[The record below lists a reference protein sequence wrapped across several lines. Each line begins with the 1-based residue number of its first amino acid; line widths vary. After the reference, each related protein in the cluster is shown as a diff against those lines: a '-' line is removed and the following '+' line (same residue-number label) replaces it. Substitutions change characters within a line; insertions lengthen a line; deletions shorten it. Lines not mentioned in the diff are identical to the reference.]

1 MWWRLGTQ
9 RVCLKFMLF
18 DLPAPVINQL
28 ENILHDDSVMRGRIF
43 FEISSGHAHE
53 LVGRMQARA
62 SRGPFG
68 VFVHGQMHK
77 SAGQLNERL
86 IKIRIWLP
94 ARFQPQILQHI
105 MRLVKLAGIEAFK
118 VAKITRIM
126 LPTGP
131 MRHAF

>member
-1 MWWRLGTQ
+1 MEI
-9 RVCLKFMLF
+9 VLF
-18 DLPAPVINQL
+18 NLSSPVINQL
-28 ENILHDDSVMRGRIF
+28 ENIREYKAVMGKRIY
-43 FEISSGHAHE
+43 FEIPSGHAHE
-53 LVGRMQARA
+53 LVGRSQARA

-86 IKIRIWLP
+86 VKIRIWLP

-118 VAKITRIM
+118 VA
-126 LPTGP
+126 
-131 MRHAF
+131 

>member
-1 MWWRLGTQ
+1 M
-9 RVCLKFMLF
+9 
-18 DLPAPVINQL
+18 
-28 ENILHDDSVMRGRIF
+28 SGRIF
-43 FEISSGHAHE
+43 FEIPASHAHE
-53 LVGRMQARA
+53 LVGRSQAWA

-68 VFVHGQMHK
+68 IFVHGQVHK
-77 SAGQLNERL
+77 SAGQLNERP

-105 MRLVKLAGIEAFK
+105 MRLVKLAGIEALK

-126 LPTGP
+126 RPTGP

>member
-28 ENILHDDSVMRGRIF
+28 ENSRQYKAVMGKRIF
-43 FEISSGHAHE
+43 FEIPTRHAHE
-53 LVGRMQARA
+53 LVGRLQTRA

-118 VAKITRIM
+118 VA
-126 LPTGP
+126 
-131 MRHAF
+131 

>member
-1 MWWRLGTQ
+1 MWWRLGAQ

-28 ENILHDDSVMRGRIF
+28 KNSRQYKAVMGKRIF
-43 FEISSGHAHE
+43 FEIPSGHAHE
-53 LVGRMQARA
+53 LVGRLQARA

-68 VFVHGQMHK
+68 VFVHGQVHK
-77 SAGQLNERL
+77 STGQLNERL

-126 LPTGP
+126 RPTGP

>member
-43 FEISSGHAHE
+43 FEIPTRHAHE
-53 LVGRMQARA
+53 LV
-62 SRGPFG
+62 RGPQTWACSGPFW

-77 SAGQLNERL
+77 TAGQLNERL

-118 VAKITRIM
+118 VA
-126 LPTGP
+126 
-131 MRHAF
+131 